1 MGGGQRSSN
10 TWTPVGQAVGCRCV
24 VGGGAGSARTQRRHQ
39 APGWCLNKRGLGL
52 GLGAG
57 QADPAASL
65 HVPPMALLPHNW
77 RPAEEALP
85 ATPQV
90 TGGGGGGI
98 QLDNGGRLE
107 LRRCCRC
114 AVVAA
119 VAVPDSCD

>member
-24 VGGGAGSARTQRRHQ
+24 VGGEAGSAWTQRRHQ
-39 APGWCLNKRGLGL
+39 ALGWCLNKRGLGPRL
-52 GLGAG
+52 GVG

-85 ATPQV
+85 AAPSA
-90 TGGGGGGI
+90 TGDGI
-98 QLDNGGRLE
+98 QSDNGGRLE
-107 LRRCCRC
+107 LRRCCHRVV
-114 AVVAA
+114 VVA
-119 VAVPDSCD
+119 VAAAAPGSCD